1 MTNWP
6 ATLKIRGLMEQ
17 VTASDR
23 HRNDYL
29 RLLHYVD
36 NYTDIFYYKGHFL
49 DIGVHQQ
56 QEMCLFSN
64 TFANYIGYEANP
76 YYCNELIDAGYN
88 VENYI
93 ISDKVGQDILYMS
106 SIPGYDS
113 LIRSNAQDVIGEV
126 TVPCQTI
133 DNLYKDKQRVDIL
146 NIDVEGH
153 DGNVILG
160 ARQTIEKHKPLIVIE
175 FLPDYLKP
183 WLISQGYILTQDQD
197 WFCIQGEKK

>member
-1 MTNWP
+1 
-6 ATLKIRGLMEQ
+6 MEQ
-17 VTASDR
+17 VIASER

-36 NYTDIFYYKGHFL
+36 NYTDTCYYSGYFL

-56 QEMCLFSN
+56 QEMCLFDN

-76 YYCNELIDAGYN
+76 YYCKDLIDAGYN

-93 ISDKVGQDILYMS
+93 ISDNAGHDILYMS

-113 LIRSNAQDVIGEV
+113 LIRSNAGDVIGEV
-126 TVPCQTI
+126 TIPCQTI
-133 DNLYKDKQRVDIL
+133 DNLHKDKHRVDIL
-146 NIDVEGH
+146 YIDVEGH
-153 DGNVILG
+153 DDKVILG
-160 ARQTIEKHKPLIVIE
+160 AKQTIEKHKPLIVIE

-183 WLISQGYILTQDQD
+183 WLTSQGYILTQDQD
-197 WFCIQGEKK
+197 WFCIQGEKNDY